1 MVRTAAITLT
11 NVTKRF
17 GLVEAV
23 RGIDL
28 EIREA
33 EFLVMIGPSGCGKTT
48 TLRIIAGLETPTSGD
63 IFFYD
68 KRVNEVKPWHRDTPL
83 VWQNFT
89 LFPHMN
95 VAQNIEY
102 GLRMRGVAQS
112 QRRDLVRRVVSTIGL
127 EGLENRSVMQLSGGE
142 KQRVGLARAIVLD
155 PKILLLDEPLGAL
168 DAKIARSMQ
177 RELRRLHRELGITF
191 VYVTHNQSEAMAMA
205 ERVVVMNDGRIQQVG
220 TPQEVYRT
228 PRNRF
233 VAEFVGAN
241 NVFSG
246 AVHAIADGCITV
258 VTPQGCF
265 AVATSADHA
274 LGIGDN
280 VIFVIGADKMK
291 IGGDSHRAGN
301 TVEGRVV
308 AAEFTGSVATVF
320 VELEQGFEFQVQK
333 LSSQFDQTETAIGS
347 TLRISW
353 TGDDAYLLTGRDEA
367 PRHARSQ
374 AEDAGRKGR

>member
-1 MVRTAAITLT
+1 MRTGAYRLRAPAL
-11 NVTKRF
+11 
-17 GLVEAV
+17 
-23 RGIDL
+23 
-28 EIREA
+28 
-33 EFLVMIGPSGCGKTT
+33 FL
-48 TLRIIAGLETPTSGD
+48 
-63 IFFYD
+63 
-68 KRVNEVKPWHRDTPL
+68 N
-83 VWQNFT
+83 
-89 LFPHMN
+89 
-95 VAQNIEY
+95 
-102 GLRMRGVAQS
+102 
-112 QRRDLVRRVVSTIGL
+112 
-127 EGLENRSVMQLSGGE
+127 
-142 KQRVGLARAIVLD
+142 
-155 PKILLLDEPLGAL
+155 
-168 DAKIARSMQ
+168 
-177 RELRRLHRELGITF
+177 
-191 VYVTHNQSEAMAMA
+191 
-205 ERVVVMNDGRIQQVG
+205 
-220 TPQEVYRT
+220 RT

-233 VAEFVGAN
+233 IAEFVGAN

-265 AVATSADHA
+265 AVATPADHA

-280 VIFVIGADKMK
+280 VTFVIGADKMK
-291 IGGDSHRAGN
+291 IGGDSQRAGN

-374 AEDAGRKGR
+374 AEDAGRRGR

>member
-1 MVRTAAITLT
+1 MVQTAAITLT
-11 NVTKRF
+11 SVTKRF

-48 TLRIIAGLETPTSGD
+48 TLRMIAGLETPTSGD

-205 ERVVVMNDGRIQQVG
+205 DRVVVMNDGRIQQVG

-233 VAEFVGAN
+233 IAEFVGAN

-265 AVATSADHA
+265 AVATPADHA

-280 VIFVIGADKMK
+280 VTFVIGADKMK
-291 IGGDSHRAGN
+291 IGGDSQRAGN

-353 TGDDAYLLTGRDEA
+353 TGDDAYLLTGSDEA